1 MVHVVLVD
9 AEEDSGFDSEFE
21 TAIERHDTN
30 WEKSERTFELE
41 SVSLSLVR
49 WKFETDIS
57 CYDENYANGGYGPSM
72 SDYGTE
78 FSETVELRLKGC
90 FKPLNIDVSEPR
102 NKQFIEEL
110 FGIEDSR
117 DIVFPILIYQQISDY
132 RIKRNIRNIIRKHT

>member
-1 MVHVVLVD
+1 MVNVVLVD

-30 WEKSERTFELE
+30 WEKSERTFEFE

-57 CYDENYANGGYGPSM
+57 CYDENYVTGGYGPSM
-72 SDYGTE
+72 SDYGAE
-78 FSETVELRLKGC
+78 FSETLELRLKGC

-110 FGIEDSR
+110 IGIEDSR

-132 RIKRNIRNIIRKHT
+132 RIKRNIRRIIRKHT